1 MSNTR
6 TLCCSL
12 ICMFYAFRNKILDS
26 LTIVTIFFRPMYIKK
41 KIIKVGFCD
50 IQNNQDLGKGYQPT
64 LKASADNS
72 YLDLNYSRYRK
83 NLIQ

>member
-1 MSNTR
+1 
-6 TLCCSL
+6 
-12 ICMFYAFRNKILDS
+12 
-26 LTIVTIFFRPMYIKK
+26 MYIK